1 MAPKSI
7 LELVAGQTVVALPPE
22 AIVWE
27 AANSMK
33 AHDIGAVLVVED
45 KQLVGIFT
53 ERDMVR
59 LMVDADFDLAT
70 ATLDQVMTPDP
81 DFASPETSVSDA
93 LWSMD
98 RGGYRHLPVLDGDGT
113 ILGVISRRDFF

>member
-1 MAPKSI
+1 MAPKNI
-7 LELVAGQTVVALPPE
+7 VDLVAGQTVVTLPPE

-33 AHDIGAVLVVED
+33 AHDVGAVLVVED
-45 KQLVGIFT
+45 QKLVGIFT

-59 LMVDADFDLAT
+59 LMVDADFDIAT
-70 ATLDQVMTPDP
+70 ASLDQVMTPDP
-81 DFASPETSVSDA
+81 DFASLETTVSDA

-98 RGGYRHLPVLDGDGT
+98 RGGYRHLPVLDSDGT
-113 ILGVISRRDFF
+113 VIGIVSRRDFF

>member
-7 LELVAGQTVVALPPE
+7 IELVAGQTIVALPPE

-45 KQLVGIFT
+45 EQLVGIFT

-59 LMVDADFDLAT
+59 LMVDADFDIAT
-70 ATLDQVMTPDP
+70 TTLDQVMTPDP
-81 DFASPETSVSDA
+81 DSAPPETSISDA

-98 RGGYRHLPVLDGDGT
+98 RGGYRHLPVVDSAGT
-113 ILGVISRRDFF
+113 IQGVVSRRDFF